1 MTTFLLLV
9 IIGFMI
15 YFAAEHH
22 KEKKA
27 AVPEMKRKKILPE
40 YVGRECE
47 IIVKEPMPSID
58 VMYKARGVLRDV
70 DGEWIELECSEKKKK
85 MIKIFRISNIE
96 GVKEIV

>member
-27 AVPEMKRKKILPE
+27 AVPELPWKKILPE
-40 YVGRECE
+40 YVGRES
-47 IIVKEPMPSID
+47 MPSID